1 MSTAAY
7 ALPVE
12 NRGAWLDELDRILDC
27 WGDLSYIAQDSVTAV
42 VESFLADPDTS
53 PTDNAAAQRL
63 LTRMRP
69 RADSAWSVVH
79 GRQGI
84 RVSGSTAALA

>member
-7 ALPVE
+7 ELPVE
-12 NRGAWLDELDRILDC
+12 NRGEWLDELDRILDG

-42 VESFLADPDTS
+42 VESLLADPETS

-69 RADSAWSVVH
+69 RADSAWSLVH
-79 GRQGI
+79 GRQSI
-84 RVSGSTAALA
+84 ALA